1 MNHESPHPDL
11 VKGPSYGPIAPSP
24 ERSKRNVNF
33 QKPRLFRGAFSTML
47 RRWFSWVIPGLDAG
61 INGCASRRCGVLAG
75 RGVSALGRTLGV
87 AWMVALMSIP
97 VSAADYYVSPSGND
111 LATCPG
117 TLAEPFRTI
126 TYASRRVVAG
136 DTVHIRAGTYREV
149 VRPQSSGTAD
159 APITFKPYENEKV
172 VITTLEP
179 IVPADG
185 QTWKVHKGNIHKIQL
200 TSANGF
206 ATPSTGQNAVFCDGR
221 FVGEARWPNVSDP
234 MDFRRESLAAA
245 DSGSVDLAA
254 GPDANGRYT
263 GTFNDADLAS
273 FSNGA
278 WTGAAMRCSLS
289 KNWWQT
295 ATTITSSPSGSLVF
309 KYAYDPAKFSWD
321 IPGNGDPYFL
331 IGRLVALDA
340 QNEAFFDDAGVD
352 GPQYTLYM
360 WKPGGGSPAASAVE
374 MRKRNYCIEIGNRSW
389 LKFERLNLLAGG
401 ISTNS
406 TAFSCSF
413 DRFSIEYGFTS
424 WARSGGPALWL
435 DGTDHRITNS
445 DLSYSTGAGLSL
457 KGSGH
462 VVENCVIRDC
472 ANAGIVVVRVST
484 SPQVIPSTA
493 MRVEGNTVFNAGD
506 SVVHIG
512 AAASRFLSNHV
523 YNGGLFITDVGLMN
537 AHNSGDVQGSEVAW
551 NWVHD
556 NRAIH
561 DPARSWN
568 GGVGIRY
575 DSGLCDFGCSNYSVH
590 HNIVWNAPRGAIS
603 LWALLPS
610 QVNSGNA
617 KIKAY
622 NNTCADQIHI
632 SSNGSAAG
640 IDVRNNIAIRFKNY
654 NPDMIG
660 ATLTSNLLI
669 ESPFAGN
676 LDGSPGF
683 VSAINRNYQLIQG
696 SRAVDSGV
704 RIPPFTDGFSGAEPD
719 MGALERG
726 KKPFV
731 AGAMVLESDVSGMTV
746 RYEPTVEG
754 KARFVVSG
762 LPVGRSLPLT
772 TRLRIGTTTA
782 SNTFAHRYDFT
793 SHVAEA
799 VFTGIDTSTLSGSQM
814 VRIALDGSTY
824 TRLANVNVAPVPVAS
839 GSLSGIAG
847 YYAPVDISG
856 DIPTDMLQGAIPVF
870 VDTAS
875 LIAAGKMRSDGGDIV
890 FLSEDGSRLLSH
902 WVEASGLGTS
912 RTLVWVM
919 LPPGTDPGFG
929 FDKGSRIWMGYGSP
943 TRTSTSNMG
952 VIMPEFKLGSF
963 KLWLKGDSL
972 SNLRNGTAVARWP
985 DSSGAGNHAT
995 QTVAALR
1002 PTLRHGGI
1010 NAFPIVSFDGLLNK
1024 DTGDFMGIGNG
1035 LGEAPFHFLCV
1046 YRNPSPGT
1054 ATWQRLISAALDPN
1068 VDYVGGAALSVDY
1081 DSAGVAIAND
1091 TARIKDISFDGVRDL
1106 RGLVI
1111 GRFNKSA
1118 MHWFRGEIAEVIGFT
1133 QKLTTTQRE
1142 RVLRYLGRKYA
1153 QVPVG
1158 VGTANLNARLV
1169 VAPPPT
1175 NLTGTVNSLSSVAL
1189 AWTKSPDGFPV
1200 AGYRVYR
1207 NGTLRGTTATPSYT
1221 DTGLSGS
1228 VEYRYTVT
1236 AFDSIGNVSPSS
1248 APFMVKTS
1256 APVLAPIGS
1265 RSAPAGQPLRITVQ
1279 ATDADGSKL
1288 QYSATGNQ

>member
-1 MNHESPHPDL
+1 MNPESPHPAL
-11 VKGPSYGPIAPSP
+11 VKGPSNGLIVPAPERP
-24 ERSKRNVNF
+24 ERSLWNHS
-33 QKPRLFRGAFSTML
+33 PRSFCEACSARL
-47 RRWFSWVIPGLDAG
+47 RRCFSWVLPGMYAG
-61 INGCASRRCGVLAG
+61 ISGSASRRCGVLAG
-75 RGVSALGRTLGV
+75 RRVAAIGRTLGL
-87 AWMVALMSIP
+87 AWIVALMSIP
-97 VSAADYYVSPSGND
+97 LAAADYYVSTSGSD
-111 LATCPG
+111 VASCPG
-117 TLAEPFRTI
+117 TLAEPFRSI

-136 DTVHIRAGTYREV
+136 DTVHIRGGTYREV
-149 VRPQSSGTAD
+149 IRPQSSGTAD

-179 IVPADG
+179 IVPAAG
-185 QTWKVHKGNIHKIQL
+185 QTWKVHKGNIYKIQL
-200 TSANGF
+200 TSENGF

-234 MDFRRESLAAA
+234 MDFRRENLAAA

-254 GPDANGRYT
+254 GPDANGRYI
-263 GTFNDADLAS
+263 GTFNDADLAV
-273 FSNGA
+273 FPNGA

-309 KYAYDPAKFSWD
+309 KYAYDPARFSWD

-374 MRKRNYCIEIGNRSW
+374 MRKRNYCIEIAGRSW

-401 ISTNS
+401 ISANS
-406 TAFSCSF
+406 TASNCSF
-413 DRFSIEYGFTS
+413 DRFVIEYGFTS
-424 WARSGGPALWL
+424 WARSGGPSLWL

-445 DLSYSTGAGLSL
+445 DLSYSTGVGLSL

-462 VVENCVIRDC
+462 VVENCVIHDC
-472 ANAGIVVVRVST
+472 ANAGIGVVRVST
-484 SPQVIPSTA
+484 SPQVVPSTA

-512 AAASRFLSNHV
+512 AAASKFLSNHV

-537 AHNSGDVQGSEVAW
+537 AHNSGDVEGSEVAW

-575 DSGLCDFGCSNYSVH
+575 DSGLCELGCSNYSIH

-654 NPDMIG
+654 NPDMTG
-660 ATLTSNLLI
+660 ATLSNNLLI
-669 ESPFAGN
+669 ESPFAEN

-683 VSAINRNYQLIQG
+683 VSAINRNYQLIPG

-704 RIPPFTDGFSGAEPD
+704 RIPPFTDGFSGAQPD

-726 KKPFV
+726 KKPFI

-746 RYEPTVEG
+746 RYEPTVDG
-754 KARFVVSG
+754 NARFVVTG

-793 SHVAEA
+793 SHVAEV

-824 TRLANVNVAPVPVAS
+824 TRLANVNVAAVPVAS

-875 LIAAGKMRSDGGDIV
+875 LIASGKMRADGGDIV
-890 FLSEDGSRLLSH
+890 FLSEDGSRLLTH
-902 WVEASGLGTS
+902 WVEESGLGTS
-912 RTLVWVM
+912 RTLIWVT
-919 LPPGTDPGFG
+919 LPPGADPGFG

-952 VIMPEFKLGSF
+952 MVMPEFKLGSF

-972 SNLRNGTAVARWP
+972 STLRNGAAVARWP

-995 QTVAALR
+995 QEVAGLR

-1010 NAFPIVSFDGLLNK
+1010 NGLPTVSFDGLTNK

-1068 VDYVGGAALSVDY
+1068 VDYVGGAALAVDY

-1153 QVPVG
+1153 QIPGG

-1175 NLTGTVNSLSSVAL
+1175 NLTGTVKSLSSVAL
-1189 AWTKSPDGFPV
+1189 AWAKPPDGFPV

-1207 NGTLRGTTATPSYT
+1207 NGTQLGTTTTRSFT
-1221 DTGLSGS
+1221 DTGLSGG
-1228 VEYRYTVT
+1228 VVYRYTVT
-1236 AFDSIGNVSPSS
+1236 AYDSIGNVSPPS
-1248 APFMVKTS
+1248 AVLSLKTS
-1256 APVLAPIGS
+1256 APQLHPVGN
-1265 RSAPAGQPLRITVQ
+1265 RSAPAGQKLQITVQ

-1288 QYSATGNQ
+1288 NYSASGNP